1 MRDSLK
7 NTRVCLRS
15 IDSRL
20 MCFGRYERGVRLLLR
35 RCVFPRRTGRGNPC
49 YLGANHDQD
58 GKFLQKEEETT
69 GVFWEN
75 RANNYSGVLI
85 ECFLIQKLLCFCF
98 YLGKCLS
105 CKIDLKAEVY

>member
-20 MCFGRYERGVRLLLR
+20 MCFGRYERGVQLLLR
-35 RCVFPRRTGRGNPC
+35 RCGFPRRTGRGNPC

-58 GKFLQKEEETT
+58 GKFLQKGEETEP
-69 GVFWEN
+69 VF
-75 RANNYSGVLI
+75 
-85 ECFLIQKLLCFCF
+85 
-98 YLGKCLS
+98 LGKPC
-105 CKIDLKAEVY
+105 E